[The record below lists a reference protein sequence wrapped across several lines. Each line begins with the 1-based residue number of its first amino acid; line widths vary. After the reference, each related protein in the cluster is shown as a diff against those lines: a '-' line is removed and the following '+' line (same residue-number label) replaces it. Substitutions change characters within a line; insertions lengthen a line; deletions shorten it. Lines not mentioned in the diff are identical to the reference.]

1 MIACSPSPEH
11 TMAILFVYGSLKQ
24 GFANEHVNAG
34 TRVDGAYRTQERLPM
49 FLLGDGHV
57 PCLVHAPGEGHQV
70 VGELYEVDWQM
81 LAVLDRLERVGEPG
95 GYQRVTI
102 GIERT
107 DQAVPTTITALVY
120 VKSPEDVPKGTFR
133 IGPLVEYTAEH
144 ASHFKW

>member
-1 MIACSPSPEH
+1 MD
-11 TMAILFVYGSLKQ
+11 MLFVYGSLKQ

-34 TRVDGAYRTQERLPM
+34 KRVDGNYRTFLRMPL

-70 VGELYEVDWQM
+70 IGELYEVDDGT
-81 LAVLDRLERVGEPG
+81 LAVMDRLERIGEPR

-102 GIERT
+102 GVERT

-120 VKSPEDVPKGTFR
+120 VKSPDDVPKGTFR
-133 IGPLVEYTAEH
+133 IGPCVEYTAEH
-144 ASHFKW
+144 ARHFKW